1 MDVARLTANNL
12 QEIFLIREGLE
23 STALRQAVPRMTDAD
38 LANAEEAFDRIDAD
52 PDPTH
57 MAELNWEF
65 HEAIYRAANMPR
77 LLSMARALNNNALPT
92 TNSATSIIT
101 GRRSHNGDTNNIL
114 AACRARLEGAAVE
127 ALLDHLRLSAS
138 LVIPTYCPPTIGFST
153 T

>member
-23 STALRQAVPRMTDAD
+23 STALRQAVPRVTDAD

-77 LLSMARALNNNALPT
+77 LLSMARTLNNNALPT
-92 TNSATSIIT
+92 INSATSIL
-101 GRRSHNGDTNNIL
+101 R
-114 AACRARLEGAAVE
+114 EGALTTGTQTTFWQPVE
-127 ALLDHLRLSAS
+127 RAAKAPRLRLCWIILGVPLLSS
-138 LVIPTYCPPTIGFST
+138 FPLTVHRQ
-153 T
+153 

>member
-57 MAELNWEF
+57 MAELN
-65 HEAIYRAANMPR
+65 
-77 LLSMARALNNNALPT
+77 
-92 TNSATSIIT
+92 
-101 GRRSHNGDTNNIL
+101 
-114 AACRARLEGAAVE
+114 
-127 ALLDHLRLSAS
+127 
-138 LVIPTYCPPTIGFST
+138 
-153 T
+153 